1 MAAPA
6 VLILSTG
13 LAGAVDLSFQPRA
26 SLGYQS
32 YTFDVAGSNFEVD
45 TDYVLG
51 GLGLTVQGG
60 RFFVDLYGQTNLTD
74 AEYDDEDILDTNGL
88 NQDSEVDRY
97 EVNLTL
103 GYAVTP
109 NISVFGGLKYA
120 ENEINS
126 DLDSDLVDIGD
137 SFFDIDVEYLGPF
150 VGASLAVPV
159 ANAGALAFS
168 GSTAYLFGE
177 ATIDAEVAGNVIA
190 DNQEVDGEA
199 IGFNLGVAWIGG
211 LEALSPS
218 LSGLG
223 YTVGIDYSTYD
234 FEDGDTDEFSEETLR
249 GKVDLKY
256 TF

>member
-1 MAAPA
+1 M
-6 VLILSTG
+6 
-13 LAGAVDLSFQPRA
+13 DLSVQPRA